1 MDNKITRRNFIL
13 ASACLL
19 IFGDLL
25 LRLKPVRGSSSDFLT
40 KKLGNFYTQGKSAKI
55 VGKEYLRVV
64 PGEADTEALLNLICS
79 FQPHWRTDLIKADR
93 ATLLQMFRRQQA
105 HDFESGAIIK
115 VHGWIL
121 SRTEGRLCALS
132 ALI

>member
-1 MDNKITRRNFIL
+1 MDKKVTRRNFIL
-13 ASACLL
+13 ASAFLL
-19 IFGDLL
+19 IFGGLL
-25 LRLKPVRGSSSDFLT
+25 PRLLPISWSSSDILA
-40 KKLGNFYTQGKSAKI
+40 KKLGNFFKKGKSAKI
-55 VGKEYLRVV
+55 VGREYLRVE
-64 PGEADTEALLNLICS
+64 PGEADKETLLNLICS